1 MTPTRHTRIVLAAAT
16 EGHTHMM
23 RARFVILARI
33 LFLVIA
39 SAAFSAPAAS
49 QNPGDMDDLLTVMER
64 LKLKLPTNVYGGD
77 PVRQFLG
84 QLSRERCDQQAIADL
99 GKALDSAGYRR
110 EASTALVSYSE
121 SCGGHAQ
128 SLRSAVTILVRL
140 SDYATAATVA
150 SKVIELEPFNGGG
163 YLQRALAHERG
174 GLLQK
179 AIDDYTTAIEMFGDK
194 QKIPSASYF
203 GLARSYDKLGQVC
216 DAVLPIETWVSLNPA
231 QNDTSQT
238 QAMIATYRSKGKC
251 ELGTASGEEVFA
263 VSRPNAVVKLPV
275 SINGTRGLFVL
286 DTGATF
292 VSLKNSFAQKAKVQ
306 VDTNSIVRLN
316 TANGTSTAKRGR
328 AATVQ
333 LRSLQAK
340 DVPIVIQDDAKG
352 TFGEGVDGLLGMSFL
367 SRFKL
372 TVDARNVR
380 ISARK

>member
-1 MTPTRHTRIVLAAAT
+1 
-16 EGHTHMM
+16 MM
-23 RARFVILARI
+23 RAHFATLARLLSLI
-33 LFLVIA
+33 IA
-39 SAAFSAPAAS
+39 IAALSAPAAS
-49 QNPGDMDDLLTVMER
+49 QTPGAGDVDDLLAVMER
-64 LKLKLPTNVYGGD
+64 LKLKLPTNVYGSD

-121 SCGGHAQ
+121 TCGGHAQ
-128 SLRSAVTILVRL
+128 SLRSAVTILLRL
-140 SDYATAATVA
+140 SDYETAAAVA
-150 SKVIELEPFNGGG
+150 SEVIELEPFGGAG

-179 AIDDYTTAIEMFGDK
+179 AIDDYSTAIELFGDK
-194 QKIPSASYF
+194 QKIPGATYF
-203 GLARSYDKLGQVC
+203 GLARSYDKLGQFC
-216 DAVLPIETWVSLNPA
+216 DAVLPVETWVSLNPA
-231 QNDTSQT
+231 RNDTSQT

-251 ELGTASGEEVFA
+251 ELGTATGEEVFA
-263 VSRPNAVVKLPV
+263 LSRPSAVVKLPV

-292 VSLKNSFAQKAKVQ
+292 VTLKNTFAQKAKVQ
-306 VDTNSIVRLN
+306 VDSNSIVRLN

-328 AATVQ
+328 AGTIQ

-340 DVPIVIQDDAKG
+340 EVPIVVQDDAKG
-352 TFGEGVDGLLGMSFL
+352 LFGDGVDGLLGMSFL

-380 ISARK
+380 LSARK

>member
-1 MTPTRHTRIVLAAAT
+1 MTRSGITGLA
-16 EGHTHMM
+16 
-23 RARFVILARI
+23 
-33 LFLVIA
+33 LFLSFLIA
-39 SAAFSAPAAS
+39 SAVFSASAAA
-49 QNPGDMDDLLTVMER
+49 QNPADMDDLLAVMNR
-64 LKLKLPTNVYGGD
+64 LSLKLPMNVYGSD

-99 GKALDSAGYRR
+99 GKALESAGYRR

-121 SCGGHAQ
+121 TCGGHVQ
-128 SLRSAVTILVRL
+128 SLRSAVTILLRL
-140 SDYATAATVA
+140 SDYQTAATVA
-150 SKVIELEPFNGGG
+150 SKVIALEPFGGAG

-179 AIDDYTTAIEMFGDK
+179 AIDDYTTAIELFGDK
-194 QKIPSASYF
+194 QKIPSLSYL
-203 GLARSYDKLGQVC
+203 GLARSYEKLGQFC

-275 SINGTRGLFVL
+275 SINGTRGLFIL

-292 VSLKNSFAQKAKVQ
+292 VSLKSTFAQKAKVQ
-306 VDTNSIVRLN
+306 VDANSSVRLN
-316 TANGTSTAKRGR
+316 TANGASTAKRGR
-328 AATVQ
+328 AGTIQ

-340 DVPIVIQDDAKG
+340 EVPIVVQDDAKG
-352 TFGEGVDGLLGMSFL
+352 LFGEGVDGLLGMSFL

-372 TVDARNVR
+372 TVD
-380 ISARK
+380 